1 MEKKTFKTR
10 RLLIFIIP
18 LAFVMALTIG
28 FLIYSVSYYR
38 ADMTALAALNSDD
51 LVSVSETDYGW
62 FFDGPSQEN
71 ILVFYPGAKV
81 EETAYAPI
89 LHHLA
94 ENNLDVCLVS
104 MPRRFAILGINK
116 ADSVLQNYEYARCFI
131 GGHSLGGAM
140 ASEYASKHEDK
151 IDGVILLA
159 AYASGELDDDML
171 ELIIYGTE
179 DRIVSKDKIE
189 DGRETA
195 TDHYIELCIE
205 GGNHAQFGNY
215 GAQSGDG
222 TALITAEEQQSE
234 TIRMIVKAIRD
245 YE

>member
-1 MEKKTFKTR
+1 MEKKTFNSR

-18 LAFVMALTIG
+18 LAFVIALTMG
-28 FLIYSVSYYR
+28 FLIYSASYYR

-71 ILVFYPGAKV
+71 VLVFYPGAKV

-94 ENNLDVCLVS
+94 EKDLDVCLVS
-104 MPRRFAILGINK
+104 MPCRFAILGINK
-116 ADSVLQNYEYARCFI
+116 ADSVLQNYDYEHCFI

-140 ASEYASKHEDK
+140 ASEYASTHGEK

-159 AYASGELDDDML
+159 AYASAELDDDML
-171 ELIIYGTE
+171 ELVIYGTE
-179 DRIVSKDKIE
+179 DRVLSRNKIE
-189 DGRETA
+189 EGKETA
-195 TDHYIELCIE
+195 TNHYIELCIE

-215 GAQSGDG
+215 GDQSGDG

-234 TIRMIVKAIRD
+234 TIRTIVKAIRD

>member
-1 MEKKTFKTR
+1 MKKKTFNSR
-10 RLLIFIIP
+10 RLLIIIIP
-18 LAFVMALTIG
+18 LAFVIALTMG
-28 FLIYSVSYYR
+28 FLIYSASYYR

-71 ILVFYPGAKV
+71 VLVFYPGAKV

-104 MPRRFAILGINK
+104 MPRRFAFLGINK
-116 ADSVLQNYEYARCFI
+116 ADSVLKSYDYAHCFM

-140 ASEYASKHEDK
+140 ASEYASTHGDM

-159 AYASGELDDDML
+159 AYASAELDDDML
-171 ELIIYGTE
+171 ELVIYGTE
-179 DRIVSKDKIE
+179 DRVLSRNKIE
-189 DGRETA
+189 EGKETA
-195 TDHYIELCIE
+195 TNHYIELCIE

-215 GAQSGDG
+215 GDQSGDG

-234 TIRMIVKAIRD
+234 TIRTIVKAIRD